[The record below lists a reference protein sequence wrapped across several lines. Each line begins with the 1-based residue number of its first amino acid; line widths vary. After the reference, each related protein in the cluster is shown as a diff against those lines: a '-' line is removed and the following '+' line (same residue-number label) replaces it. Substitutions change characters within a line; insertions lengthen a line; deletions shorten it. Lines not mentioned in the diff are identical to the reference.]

1 MSRLARA
8 RGKLKEFLSTRTVR
22 KYDMNC
28 EEAIKLVGGFLDGEL
43 DALTSE
49 QVELHLPAVRLDWDK
64 DTKWVLFDPNELQ
77 RFARRKGGFMK
88 NGEEKS

>member
-1 MSRLARA
+1 
-8 RGKLKEFLSTRTVR
+8 
-22 KYDMNC
+22 MNC

>member
-1 MSRLARA
+1 LHADE
-8 RGKLKEFLSTRTVR
+8 KLTAFL
-22 KYDMNC
+22 
-28 EEAIKLVGGFLDGEL
+28 EL
-43 DALTSE
+43 ES
-49 QVELHLPAVRLDWDK
+49 AVRLDWDK